1 MDVLWYIND
10 VFIVIL
16 TIKKQMDYFA
26 LQLHRGLNLP
36 FLAAIRDCTLKDDSP
51 LFREKSAPLAGNREI
66 GKPQLVVF

>member
-1 MDVLWYIND
+1 
-10 VFIVIL
+10 
-16 TIKKQMDYFA
+16 MDYFA